1 MTRKISRID
10 WYTAENDKSTIP
22 KLPRIERTAFL
33 ISLIILSDLSMQF
46 HLSFK
51 GHKSLEYC
59 CLVIHLTSV
68 SIISYA
74 EWNGG
79 IFVLIGR
86 IKRESPRLIRKKTF
100 LEKRNSENVKDY
112 FERLVLQRP

>member
-1 MTRKISRID
+1 L
-10 WYTAENDKSTIP
+10 STI
-22 KLPRIERTAFL
+22 
-33 ISLIILSDLSMQF
+33 QF

-51 GHKSLEYC
+51 GHQSQEYC

-74 EWNGG
+74 ELNGG

-86 IKRESPRLIRKKTF
+86 IKPEISHKAQQKVDRESPRLIRKKTF
-100 LEKRNSENVKDY
+100 PEHVQGIFSRRLRKRIDANKLTNGETNKLTG
-112 FERLVLQRP
+112 RI

>member
-1 MTRKISRID
+1 MTRKLVVSTGIRLK
-10 WYTAENDKSTIP
+10 TTKPTIP

-74 EWNGG
+74 ESNGG

-86 IKRESPRLIRKKTF
+86 IKPEIRRSKKSIA
-100 LEKRNSENVKDY
+100 RVRD
-112 FERLVLQRP
+112 

>member
-1 MTRKISRID
+1 MSKDHIKDNRGDFCLRMREKRPKTRKP
-10 WYTAENDKSTIP
+10 TIR
-22 KLPRIERTAFL
+22 KLSRIERTAFL

-68 SIISYA
+68 STISYA
-74 EWNGG
+74 ESNGG

-86 IKRESPRLIRKKTF
+86 IKPEIRRSKKSIV
-100 LEKRNSENVKDY
+100 RVRD
-112 FERLVLQRP
+112 

>member
-1 MTRKISRID
+1 
-10 WYTAENDKSTIP
+10 
-22 KLPRIERTAFL
+22 
-33 ISLIILSDLSMQF
+33 MQF

-74 EWNGG
+74 ESNGG

-86 IKRESPRLIRKKTF
+86 IKPEIRPVAAPGGGARGGGQMPPQIIFCPPILPPPQK
-100 LEKRNSENVKDY
+100 NV
-112 FERLVLQRP
+112 LVTKSD